1 MSPRST
7 SAKVFAGSVKAKA
20 LSSVAAWPAI
30 GSASVGA
37 SLALATVSAKLPLAC
52 APARSVTVTLMAIAP
67 TSPLA
72 GVPLNVR
79 VAALKDS
86 QPGSAVPSAC
96 VAA

>member
-1 MSPRST
+1 M
-7 SAKVFAGSVKAKA
+7 KAKA
-20 LSSVAAWPAI
+20 LSSVAAWSAI

-37 SLALATVSAKLPLAC
+37 SLALPTASVKLPLAC
-52 APARSVTVTLMAIAP
+52 APAPSVAVTLMSIAP

-72 GVPLNVR
+72 GMPLKVR

-86 QPGSAVPSAC
+86 QPGSAVPSAF